1 VGAAASAGTA
11 PPALATPGHTA
22 AAPASSPALMAAPPQ
37 SPHRAARVE
46 LGTLPAGGGLPAA
59 ILYPLVA
66 LGAAVLV
73 GGAGFAV
80 ARR

>member
-1 VGAAASAGTA
+1 
-11 PPALATPGHTA
+11 
-22 AAPASSPALMAAPPQ
+22 MAAPPQ

-66 LGAAVLV
+66 LGAAVVV
-73 GGAGFAV
+73 GGAGFAL